1 MRFNCNFNMCILC
14 LKNPADSWEHIIPES
29 IGGRLQINVLCSVCN
44 KALGSKLVS
53 RVKSYPSIRLAIKNL
68 KNTIPKLY
76 STIENSQLYDAK
88 DKQGNF
94 IKLRYK
100 DSKFRVVPHTKKDGS
115 VILDSQN
122 NTPNIE
128 QMLKSAG
135 LPEDRVIDKINFL
148 RSMEENKVV
157 QLSETVRV
165 AKWSLES
172 ISPSLKGPLLDGK
185 IVALI
190 AYEFLSLLVGETI
203 YDDRLDFIRIFI
215 KGEGQSPSI
224 VIERLSSKQYGPIHG
239 IYPEFLDSEI
249 IINIV
254 LFRWLV
260 FKVHFTKFRLKSNNY
275 VYSEDLINK
284 KTYIEESIDKEFGGQ
299 PST

>member
-1 MRFNCNFNMCILC
+1 M
-14 LKNPADSWEHIIPES
+14 
-29 IGGRLQINVLCSVCN
+29 QINVLCSVCN